1 MSELLNRRRHYQQHR
16 PHEADKVARPVA
28 PPAGIAPTSTIE
40 KPADQ
45 LKNNRADVG
54 AALVRITDADS
65 TRRGIRFRNTGATTI
80 YLGGSGVTA
89 DTAVVQL
96 SAGDIWEESLA
107 AAASWWAVSSAVG
120 GKLAFEE
127 VS

>member
-40 KPADQ
+40 QPADQ

-80 YLGGSGVTA
+80 SMGGSGVTA

-96 SAGDIWEESLA
+96 LPGDIWEETLA
-107 AAASWWAVSSAVG
+107 AAASWWAVSSAAG
-120 GKLAFEE
+120 GTLAFEE
-127 VS
+127 VR